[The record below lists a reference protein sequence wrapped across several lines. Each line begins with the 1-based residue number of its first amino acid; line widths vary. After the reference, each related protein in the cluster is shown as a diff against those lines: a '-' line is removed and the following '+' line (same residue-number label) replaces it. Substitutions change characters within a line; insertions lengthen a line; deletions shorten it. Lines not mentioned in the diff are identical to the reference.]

1 MARVSYD
8 EGYTSRS
15 TPAPKPATQPQR
27 VTYLKPAGPQ
37 RPDPRNNP
45 ANWRSQPQQAPAP
58 APAQP
63 AKTNWWDAYRSLLTG
78 LGSSILGAASNYARQ
93 NPYQTP
99 AAAPAWMG
107 QAGSVLNTFNQA
119 PQFLRAAGQT
129 ADYARRMQQDP
140 RLNPAYWRSNSP
152 NPDPRNNPAY
162 WRSNSETV
170 QPDVRNNPDYWR
182 SNNSRYSAPRTL
194 DPVLAWMWDKS
205 SPMVPVGP
213 PAPANELAP
222 PPPADNSGGG
232 GYGGWGDWGYGGGG
246 GGGGGGGYKPEWYEA
261 MTSWRI

>member
-140 RLNPAYWRSNSP
+140 RLTRLTGVPTARTQTRVTTRLTGAAIRKPFSRTCATTRITGAATTAAIL
-152 NPDPRNNPAY
+152 PR
-162 WRSNSETV
+162 
-170 QPDVRNNPDYWR
+170 
-182 SNNSRYSAPRTL
+182 APWTRF
-194 DPVLAWMWDKS
+194 
-205 SPMVPVGP
+205 
-213 PAPANELAP
+213 
-222 PPPADNSGGG
+222 
-232 GYGGWGDWGYGGGG
+232 
-246 GGGGGGGYKPEWYEA
+246 
-261 MTSWRI
+261 